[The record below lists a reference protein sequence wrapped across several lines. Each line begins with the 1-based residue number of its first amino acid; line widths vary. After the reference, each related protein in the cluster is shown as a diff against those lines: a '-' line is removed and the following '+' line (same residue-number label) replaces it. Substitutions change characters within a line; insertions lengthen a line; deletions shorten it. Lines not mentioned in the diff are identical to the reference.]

1 MGMISGSFGVTSKGK
16 EATLY
21 TITNK
26 SGMSYGFLGNLSE
39 GYDSG

>member
-21 TITNK
+21 TITNN
-26 SGMSYGFLGNLSE
+26 MSCR
-39 GYDSG
+39 